1 MQSSVSFITMLTFPL
16 NFIIVVII
24 LFTIIKI
31 KNMYSFSTHEK
42 ELLRTWD
49 VFDKP
54 EIFSPQKRETK
65 IIISYYKE
73 FLIMKYSTKLSD
85 TVHVMVL
92 IAINKE
98 KSLSSASIAESVHTN
113 PGFVRQLMLKLKK
126 AGLMTSVAGHARP
139 SLSKPAD
146 QITLLDVYKAVEGE
160 KPLLH
165 LDTHTNPDCGVG
177 INIQLSLQEFY
188 NEIQKN
194 AEEKMNTITL
204 QDIINTY
211 YQRTSMQNDLQNII

>member
-1 MQSSVSFITMLTFPL
+1 
-16 NFIIVVII
+16 
-24 LFTIIKI
+24 
-31 KNMYSFSTHEK
+31 
-42 ELLRTWD
+42 
-49 VFDKP
+49 
-54 EIFSPQKRETK
+54 
-65 IIISYYKE
+65 
-73 FLIMKYSTKLSD
+73 MKYSTKLSD

-92 IAINKE
+92 IAINQE

-146 QITLLDVYKAVEGE
+146 QITLLDIYKAVEGE

-194 AEEKMNTITL
+194 AEEKMKAFDL
-204 QDIINTY
+204 S
-211 YQRTSMQNDLQNII
+211 QRIYKATSEIEISTEEASFIKKQTSEAMIAGAYAQVVNLLENNEKEE

>member
-1 MQSSVSFITMLTFPL
+1 
-16 NFIIVVII
+16 
-24 LFTIIKI
+24 
-31 KNMYSFSTHEK
+31 
-42 ELLRTWD
+42 
-49 VFDKP
+49 
-54 EIFSPQKRETK
+54 
-65 IIISYYKE
+65 
-73 FLIMKYSTKLSD
+73 MKYSTKLSD

-92 IAINKE
+92 IAINQE

-139 SLSKPAD
+139 SLSKPAGH
-146 QITLLDVYKAVEGE
+146 ITLLGIYKAVEGD

-177 INIQLSLQEFY
+177 INIQLSLQGFY

-211 YQRTSMQNDLQNII
+211 YQRTSMHNDLPNII